1 MSAPPSPVEAA
12 AALLGAGR
20 PAEAAALLRPYA
32 EEMPGYA
39 GALVVYARA
48 LERSGDVPGALAAWH
63 RAHFFA
69 PDSPLVRRERLRLL
83 RQSSP
88 HLDRPAGRKPA
99 AERLGAASRPAPDA
113 RPEPNPSAGP
123 VAPAPGQTG
132 ASAPASR
139 ASDDLDAL
147 IEQLENAP
155 RIRPDAPHR
164 SDRAFDAAGTAE
176 VPDGHEV
183 ISETMARILA
193 AQGQHAEAA
202 RLYDVLAERRP
213 ADAAALREQAEALR
227 RQATA

>member
-32 EEMPGYA
+32 EGMPGYA

-88 HLDRPAGRKPA
+88 HLDRPAAYAPA
-99 AERLGAASRPAPDA
+99 AESPDAASRPAPNA
-113 RPEPNPSAGP
+113 RPEPNASASTSGKVP
-123 VAPAPGQTG
+123 PAAPA
-132 ASAPASR
+132 AR

-155 RIRPDAPHR
+155 RIRPDTPHR